1 MAMVPFSVALEGA
14 VNAKAERI
22 FGHLVST
29 EYFQVLGV
37 NPGRG
42 RLLSPEDDKPGGP
55 PVAVVSDRFWR
66 TRMES
71 DPRAVGRTVK
81 INGQTVTVV
90 GVGPKDFLGVWPI
103 MPADIFVPLT
113 VRERLAPE
121 LADGIL
127 QQREARSFRALFRL
141 APGVTTA
148 NAEAALETM
157 TRNLDRE
164 GFSAE
169 QAERNRAGHSVRLLP
184 GGVVMPMKRE
194 DLPMMLGFSGVLMGL
209 ILLIA
214 CTNLANMLLARAA
227 GRRREIAIRLA
238 VGASRFRLVR
248 QLLTESLIIAAAGGA
263 AGLVLTYWLT
273 NAASTMKLPI
283 DLPFQFDIR
292 PDGSVLIFTIL
303 LSAIVGVAFGLAP
316 ALAATRADVA
326 PSLKDGAGSHQLR
339 AYRKFGMRNLL
350 VVWQVA
356 GSLMLLLVTGFVV
369 LGFSKSTTINLGLD
383 TKPLYLMG
391 LDPVRDGYSPDQAAA
406 LFEKLP
412 DRLRSMSALRGAALS
427 DSPPFN
433 NLNSSNMQIV
443 GIGDGQESSTMLKGS
458 TRQSV
463 GTGYFAAMGVGVLQ
477 GREFN
482 DHDIQRPPQAMSMI
496 VNQTAARELFPSGD
510 ALGRRVTAKDQSY
523 EIVGI
528 VRDMQA
534 SLFTNAVAP
543 AIYVPLTRRSL
554 ARPSTSGITLLVNAA
569 AGPDAVDAVRREIA
583 AIDPNLNLF
592 RVRSMNDQ
600 ITETVS
606 YLRIAV
612 SIYAAM
618 GIFALVLASVGL
630 AGVTA
635 YSVAQR
641 RKEIGIRM
649 ALGAKK
655 SQVLGLVLREG
666 SALVAVG
673 TVLGFAGAFA
683 MSRVLSSMLNQLAEA
698 MNTNVGNVALI
709 VGAPILLAGL
719 AMLACYFPAR
729 RSTKI
734 DPLQALREE

>member
-1 MAMVPFSVALEGA
+1 
-14 VNAKAERI
+14 
-22 FGHLVST
+22 
-29 EYFQVLGV
+29 
-37 NPGRG
+37 
-42 RLLSPEDDKPGGP
+42 
-55 PVAVVSDRFWR
+55 
-66 TRMES
+66 
-71 DPRAVGRTVK
+71 
-81 INGQTVTVV
+81 
-90 GVGPKDFLGVWPI
+90 
-103 MPADIFVPLT
+103 
-113 VRERLAPE
+113 
-121 LADGIL
+121 
-127 QQREARSFRALFRL
+127 
-141 APGVTTA
+141 
-148 NAEAALETM
+148 
-157 TRNLDRE
+157 
-164 GFSAE
+164 
-169 QAERNRAGHSVRLLP
+169 
-184 GGVVMPMKRE
+184 
-194 DLPMMLGFSGVLMGL
+194 
-209 ILLIA
+209 
-214 CTNLANMLLARAA
+214 
-227 GRRREIAIRLA
+227 
-238 VGASRFRLVR
+238 
-248 QLLTESLIIAAAGGA
+248 
-263 AGLVLTYWLT
+263 
-273 NAASTMKLPI
+273 
-283 DLPFQFDIR
+283 
-292 PDGSVLIFTIL
+292 VLIFTIL
-303 LSAIVGVAFGLAP
+303 LSAVVGVAFGLAP

-412 DRLRSMSALRGAALS
+412 DRLRSLSALRGAALS
-427 DSPPFN
+427 DSAPFN

-443 GIGDGQESSTMLKGS
+443 GMGDGQESSTMLKGS

-482 DHDIQRPPQAMSMI
+482 DNDIQRPAQAMSMI
-496 VNQTAARELFPSGD
+496 VNQTAARELFRSGD

-534 SLFTNAVAP
+534 SLFTNAV
-543 AIYVPLTRRSL
+543 
-554 ARPSTSGITLLVNAA
+554 TLLVNAA

-583 AIDPNLNLF
+583 TIDPNLNLF

>member
-1 MAMVPFSVALEGA
+1 
-14 VNAKAERI
+14 
-22 FGHLVST
+22 
-29 EYFQVLGV
+29 
-37 NPGRG
+37 
-42 RLLSPEDDKPGGP
+42 
-55 PVAVVSDRFWR
+55 
-66 TRMES
+66 
-71 DPRAVGRTVK
+71 
-81 INGQTVTVV
+81 
-90 GVGPKDFLGVWPI
+90 
-103 MPADIFVPLT
+103 
-113 VRERLAPE
+113 
-121 LADGIL
+121 
-127 QQREARSFRALFRL
+127 
-141 APGVTTA
+141 
-148 NAEAALETM
+148 
-157 TRNLDRE
+157 
-164 GFSAE
+164 
-169 QAERNRAGHSVRLLP
+169 
-184 GGVVMPMKRE
+184 
-194 DLPMMLGFSGVLMGL
+194 
-209 ILLIA
+209 
-214 CTNLANMLLARAA
+214 
-227 GRRREIAIRLA
+227 
-238 VGASRFRLVR
+238 
-248 QLLTESLIIAAAGGA
+248 
-263 AGLVLTYWLT
+263 
-273 NAASTMKLPI
+273 
-283 DLPFQFDIR
+283 
-292 PDGSVLIFTIL
+292 
-303 LSAIVGVAFGLAP
+303 
-316 ALAATRADVA
+316 
-326 PSLKDGAGSHQLR
+326 
-339 AYRKFGMRNLL
+339 
-350 VVWQVA
+350 
-356 GSLMLLLVTGFVV
+356 
-369 LGFSKSTTINLGLD
+369 
-383 TKPLYLMG
+383 

-412 DRLRSMSALRGAALS
+412 DRLRSLSALRGAALS

-443 GIGDGQESSTMLKGS
+443 GMGDGQESSTMLKGS

-463 GTGYFAAMGVGVLQ
+463 GTGYFAALGIGVLQ

-482 DHDIQRPPQAMSMI
+482 DHDIQHPGQAMSMI
-496 VNQTAARELFPSGD
+496 VNQTAARELFRSGD

-554 ARPSTSGITLLVNAA
+554 ARPSTTGITLLVNAA

-600 ITETVS
+600 IAETVS

-734 DPLQALREE
+734 DPLTALREE